1 MIPGSGRSPGE
12 GNGNPLQYSC
22 LGNPMDRGA
31 WRATVHGVAKELDRT
46 ERLSNQKYEVFNPNW
61 LAGNH
66 LEVVWV
72 KAVENV
78 RVRSHSVSNLY
89 RILCMFIK
97 Q

>member
-1 MIPGSGRSPGE
+1 MGTHSSILAWKIPWTVEPE
-12 GNGNPLQYSC
+12 GYSH
-22 LGNPMDRGA
+22 R
-31 WRATVHGVAKELDRT
+31 VAKELDRT

>member
-1 MIPGSGRSPGE
+1 
-12 GNGNPLQYSC
+12 
-22 LGNPMDRGA
+22 MDRGA

-46 ERLSNQKYEVFNPNW
+46 ERLSNQKYEVFNPDW